1 MNENFN
7 IEVCNVFKMAE
18 EERQN
23 LHHPYVG
30 SEHLLLAL
38 LKDSENIKNIA
49 ADFNLTYESFKS
61 ELIRVIGIAKKNI
74 EVNLYTPLLKRVI
87 NSSLEETKEK
97 SKKEVTKEQ
106 LFLSIIDEGEGVAI
120 RILLGMDIDIDK
132 LYNEI
137 KNSTKGKKVTNELKY
152 GKNLNELVDMQEQV
166 IKRDEEINF
175 IIETLLRKKK
185 NNPLLIGD
193 AGVGK
198 TAIVEQLARK
208 INNKEVPIE
217 LQSARIIM
225 LEMGSLVANTKY
237 RGEFEDKLNKVINY
251 LKDTDILFVDEIH
264 SMVNA
269 GGADGAIS
277 AGDILKPYLARNKVK
292 LIGATTTE
300 EYNKYIL
307 PDKALVRR
315 FETINVLEPDKQDT
329 IEILQKVKK
338 EYENHHKIKINNK
351 NIELIVSLTEEYL
364 PSLKN
369 PDKSLDFLDSVC
381 SYARLK
387 NNNLKENHKY
397 QKRLLNLKS
406 DIESCLQK
414 NDFKTALELKKE
426 EVSIKEQINRKKQ
439 KNLSIKSSDI
449 YKVLETKCH
458 IPINIDHK
466 KLKYNLDI
474 NLSKVIGQDESIR
487 LLKEKILTSL
497 HKKHLTSIL
506 IQGTS
511 GIGKNYCIKQIA
523 NSFKKSTK
531 YLTINAKDFRN
542 YNDLYKL
549 LGIPSGPKNYLFSS
563 IKNNQF
569 FIMEV
574 THIEYAS
581 EELINLLQK
590 IIDEEQIV
598 DNFGNYISFKNA
610 YLFLTSTKL
619 PSNLGFD
626 KNKIDT
632 KMILNNLDLI
642 LDFNNL
648 TKTEIIKILKNN
660 DIEYNE
666 EDLKLYCKEGLKTI
680 NKKIVS

>member
-7 IEVCNVFKMAE
+7 IEVCNVFKIAE
-18 EERQN
+18 EERQS

-38 LKDSENIKNIA
+38 LKNSENIKNIA
-49 ADFNLTYESFKS
+49 ANFNLTYENFKN
-61 ELIRVIGIAKKNI
+61 ELIRVIGTAKKNI
-74 EVNLYTPLLKRVI
+74 EVNLYTPLLKKII

-97 SKKEVTKEQ
+97 NKKEVTKEQ

-120 RILLGMDIDIDK
+120 RILLGMDIDLDK

-137 KNSTKGKKVTNELKY
+137 KNSTNNKKTTSNLKY

-217 LQSARIIM
+217 LQSTRIIM
-225 LEMGSLVANTKY
+225 LEMGCLVANTKY

-251 LKDTDILFVDEIH
+251 LKDTDILFIDEIH

-269 GGADGAIS
+269 GGADGAIA
-277 AGDILKPYLARNKVK
+277 AGDILKPYLARNKIK

-315 FETINVLEPDKQDT
+315 FETINILEPDKQDT

-351 NIELIVSLTEEYL
+351 NIELIVNLTEEYF

-381 SYARLK
+381 SYTRLK
-387 NNNLKENHKY
+387 NNNLKENYRH
-397 QKRLLNLKS
+397 QKKLSSLKKH
-406 DIESCLQK
+406 IESCLQK
-414 NDFKTALELKKE
+414 SDFKTALELKKE
-426 EVSIKEQINRKKQ
+426 EVSIKEQINKKRQ
-439 KNLSIKSSDI
+439 KKLTIKSNDI
-449 YKVLETKCH
+449 YKVLEAKCH
-458 IPINIDHK
+458 IPINIDYK
-466 KLKYNLDI
+466 KLKANLDT
-474 NLSKVIGQDESIR
+474 NLSKVIGQDDNVN
-487 LLKEKILTSL
+487 LLKEKILTSIY
-497 HKKHLTSIL
+497 KKHLTSVL

-511 GIGKNYCIKQIA
+511 GIGKNYCIKQCVK
-523 NSFKKSTK
+523 SFKKSTK
-531 YLTINAKDFRN
+531 YLSLNAKDFRN
-542 YNDLYKL
+542 PNDIYKL

-581 EELINLLQK
+581 EELLNLLQK

-610 YLFLTSTKL
+610 YLFLTSTKTTN
-619 PSNLGFD
+619 SLGFD
-626 KNKIDT
+626 KNTIDSKIF
-632 KMILNNLDLI
+632 LNNLDLI
-642 LDFNNL
+642 LEFNNL
-648 TKTEIIKILKNN
+648 NKDKIIKILKNN
-660 DIEYNE
+660 NIDYNE